1 MNHVDLARPFQGNRM
16 GLDIYNR
23 SALWM
28 PILLALGY
36 FLAGLASYWFSS
48 NSGAFAESV
57 FIHEGFGLA
66 ATLLIG
72 PLAWGSVF
80 VGHLALS
87 LYQGMSAGLA
97 LAVAVGN
104 LGVVILL
111 TTLMQRLGFRREMDT
126 PRDYLMLVLG
136 VTLVSQPVAR
146 LLALG
151 MMQVVMHTEV
161 NLETVVETFKF
172 MWLDESVCQIL
183 VATCILSGVSAWR
196 RQRPSSFW
204 LTLLLASGG
213 LTLLLAQLLFVPNY
227 SLLHPLHVLS
237 IIYLLV
243 MLVAAVFELFG
254 AAIANVIVLA
264 STQWATHQGLGPFFQ
279 LVESGADLTN
289 MNTYLVGMILSSC
302 LVGALLRERSD
313 REAMLEQLAHHDSL
327 TGLFNRRYFFEMA
340 ERELHKARRE
350 PMQVTLFWMD
360 LDHFKSIND
369 KHGHAAGDRALSLFA
384 NVLQRECRRS
394 DLAARMGGE
403 EFAVLTTGSID
414 VQALA
419 EKVRAALQRELL
431 LSNGVVPFTVSIG
444 VASFNPGDQRIEDMM
459 HRADMALYQAKA
471 NGRDCV
477 VYDGGGI

>member
-1 MNHVDLARPFQGNRM
+1 M
-16 GLDIYNR
+16 GLDTDNR

-28 PILLALGY
+28 PVLLAIGY
-36 FLAGLASYWFSS
+36 FLAGLLSYWFSTT
-48 NSGAFAESV
+48 SGAFAESV

-66 ATLLIG
+66 VTLLIG
-72 PLAWGSVF
+72 PPAWGSVF

-87 LYQGMSAGLA
+87 LYQGMAGGLA
-97 LAVAVGN
+97 LAVALGN

-111 TTLMQRLGFRREMDT
+111 TSLMQRLGFRREMDT

-136 VTLVSQPVAR
+136 VTLVAQPVAR

-151 MMQVVMHTEV
+151 MMRAVMHSEI
-161 NLETVVETFKF
+161 NLETVVEVFKF

-183 VATCILSGVSAWR
+183 VATCILSGIAEWR
-196 RQRPSSFW
+196 RSRPSSFW
-204 LTLLLASGG
+204 LTLLMASGG

-243 MLVAAVFELFG
+243 MLVAAVFELLG

-264 STQWATHQGLGPFFQ
+264 TTQWATHQGLGPFYQ
-279 LVESGADLTN
+279 LVDSGADLTN

-302 LVGALLRERSD
+302 LVGALLRERSE
-313 REAMLEQLAHHDSL
+313 REAMLEQLAHRDSL

-340 ERELHKARRE
+340 ERELLKARRE
-350 PMQVTLFWMD
+350 PTQVTLFWMD
-360 LDHFKSIND
+360 LDHFKTIND
-369 KHGHAAGDRALSLFA
+369 KHGHSNGDRALSLFA
-384 NVLQRECRRS
+384 SVLRLECRRT

-403 EFAVLTTGSID
+403 EFAVLTTGSVD
-414 VQALA
+414 VPALA
-419 EKVRAALQRELL
+419 EKVRNALQRELL
-431 LSNGVVPFTVSIG
+431 LAKDVVPFTVSIG
-444 VASFNPGDQRIEDMM
+444 VTRFKLDDQRIEDMM
-459 HRADMALYQAKA
+459 HRADLALYQAKA
-471 NGRDCV
+471 NGRDCM